1 MIQLLKTLLTQAR
14 CKHEYRYSRTKPG
27 SLVCKRCR
35 RRAPKPKH

>member
-1 MIQLLKTLLTQAR
+1 MIQFLKTLLAQAR

-35 RRAPKPKH
+35 RRQGKPRG